1 MGNTPCKSKQPFY
14 LAFLSERDG
23 LKKWRGFFLRRR
35 IALCS
40 LKRMPVL
47 TEYHVIDFQQIHW
60 LRGKIPLICCREQ
73 KPAFFQSVALT
84 LWFCCLCERSAIILV
99 EMFSDMCCLED
110 NASPPEL
117 SDKHSGSIRDGWLRE
132 EEMLKKWVIF
142 TFCVFLFVGQVTGI
156 YIAVEETLLGF
167 VLSSK
172 LLSR

>member
-1 MGNTPCKSKQPFY
+1 M
-14 LAFLSERDG
+14 
-23 LKKWRGFFLRRR
+23 
-35 IALCS
+35 
-40 LKRMPVL
+40 
-47 TEYHVIDFQQIHW
+47 
-60 LRGKIPLICCREQ
+60 ICCREQ
-73 KPAFFQSVALT
+73 NAAFFQSIALT

-132 EEMLKKWVIF
+132 EDMLKTWVIF
-142 TFCVFLFVGQVTGI
+142 TFCVFLFVVQVTGI
-156 YIAVEETLLGF
+156 YIAVQETLLGF